1 MQNLSWR
8 HLSITVI
15 SQLLPTQFWPNS
27 KGSSWD
33 PWFQLSWSHLSR
45 KHWSWQNL
53 PISRI
58 FQLLLT
64 RFWQNFLDTI
74 FGGRDLFWSKNFWTI
89 FCLTQSFLDL
99 QMFLDTKFKKVST
112 QNFFRSQNFV
122 KPKLCWPIIGSKLFW
137 TKFFLDLIISWPKK
151 HKFNK
156 NFFGPNSFCTQNFA
170 YICFD

>member
-1 MQNLSWR
+1 MSA
-8 HLSITVI
+8 I
-15 SQLLPTQFWPNS
+15 S
-27 KGSSWD
+27 
-33 PWFQLSWSHLSR
+33 
-45 KHWSWQNL
+45 
-53 PISRI
+53 
-58 FQLLLT
+58 QLLLT
-64 RFWQNFLDTI
+64 RFWPNFKGRFLRPFGTDLTVTVTFVQATFVLATFVHI
-74 FGGRDLFWSKNFWTI
+74 KNISAVTDLTLTNFIGHNFGGHDLFWSKNFWTI